1 MEAGRPSPGWGPG
14 GRSQFRGR
22 HRAPPGLRI
31 RGEIRGDAQLASG
44 LRRQKPGQTRE
55 SGPMGHAGH
64 RPHCQLLGGDG
75 ACQAEAE
82 PRPRPR
88 SAACRNANKFCLQTV
103 AGVRVC
109 MCVFNSGMN
118 LILIPPTLGMG
129 NSCLNELNSGF
140 KIASICSPS
149 EPAPSEAT
157 LRLGARSSGSWSQL
171 WGRHSTW
178 GRRVQGACSKPAL
191 PLGKLPPPP
200 PTPGIS
206 TLHL

>member
-1 MEAGRPSPGWGPG
+1 MPSWHLDSD
-14 GRSQFRGR
+14 GRSLGRRGSL
-22 HRAPPGLRI
+22 APWGTLATGPAANCWAVMGLVRRRQSHVPGL
-31 RGEIRGDAQLASG
+31 
-44 LRRQKPGQTRE
+44 
-55 SGPMGHAGH
+55 
-64 RPHCQLLGGDG
+64 GG
-75 ACQAEAE
+75 
-82 PRPRPR
+82 
-88 SAACRNANKFCLQTV
+88 AACRNANKFCLQTV

-206 TLHL
+206 TPHL